1 MVEVMGQSLRSE
13 DKVFPSSAESEIE
26 IGKTFAVIVAEKQT
40 WIWNCIQIILPA
52 KVVGTTS
59 SEGLSSST

>member
-40 WIWNCIQIILPA
+40 
-52 KVVGTTS
+52 
-59 SEGLSSST
+59 